1 MGPTCAIKGSR
12 RATPKTKQFF
22 FAEQNFSAEIK
33 PDHKLS
39 ELWMIFYF
47 VWCFFAKRVI
57 SSHNNCAL
65 ILIKICPKC
74 FQLTHETMTCIE
86 DNVKHHLPCLALGKL
101 SDKKI
106 KFFMELSN
114 QKMQFV
120 VASIMRNFKGCV
132 CYIFALF
139 CMSKREHLWNKK

>member
-1 MGPTCAIKGSR
+1 MGPTCAKKGSR
-12 RATPKTKQFF
+12 WATPKTKQFF

-57 SSHNNCAL
+57 LSHNDCAL

-86 DNVKHHLPCLALGKL
+86 DNVNHHLPCLALGKL
-101 SDKKI
+101 SDKKWNFSWSYPI
-106 KFFMELSN
+106 KKCGLWWLQSWEILKVVLHFC
-114 QKMQFV
+114 FV
-120 VASIMRNFKGCV
+120 LYV
-132 CYIFALF
+132 
-139 CMSKREHLWNKK
+139 